1 MIDSI
6 KLNKSKKLN
15 TQNLKDTYTFLFYEL
30 FDIFFS
36 LFALLLFSPLFL
48 IIAIAIKI
56 KSPNGSIFF
65 KQERLGLDGKE
76 FEVYKFRTMILN
88 AEKKLEELLKNNP
101 EIKEEYFKYRKL
113 KYDPRIIPSIGIF
126 LRKSS
131 LDELPQFFNV
141 LKGDMSIVGPRPYIK
156 NEFVTPLQKSKL
168 PIVLSVKPGITGYWQ
183 TIPHRHDSSFD
194 FRVEKDI
201 EYIQKKNFRLD
212 LKIIFNT
219 IGTMVL
225 KKGM

>member
-6 KLNKSKKLN
+6 KLNNSKKFKI
-15 TQNLKDTYTFLFYEL
+15 QNSENIYTVLFYEL

-36 LFALLLFSPLFL
+36 FFALLLFSPIILV
-48 IIAIAIKI
+48 IAIVIKI

-65 KQERLGLDGKE
+65 KQKRLGLHGKE
-76 FEVYKFRTMILN
+76 FEVYKFRTMIPN

-113 KYDPRIIPSIGIF
+113 KYDPRIIPSIGNF

-131 LDELPQFFNV
+131 LDELPQFMNV

-168 PIVLSVKPGITGYWQ
+168 PIILSVKPGITGYWQ
-183 TIPHRHDSSFD
+183 TIPHRHDSNFD

-201 EYIQKKNFRLD
+201 EYIQNKNFLLD
-212 LKIIFNT
+212 LKIILNT
-219 IGTMVL
+219 ISTMAL

>member
-6 KLNKSKKLN
+6 NLNNSKRLK
-15 TQNLKDTYTFLFYEL
+15 TQNSENIYTVLFYEL
-30 FDIFFS
+30 FNIFFS
-36 LFALLLFSPLFL
+36 FFALLLFSPIILV
-48 IIAIAIKI
+48 IAIAIKI

-65 KQERLGLDGKE
+65 KQKRLGLDGKE
-76 FEVYKFRTMILN
+76 FEVYKFRTMIPN

-113 KYDPRIIPSIGIF
+113 KYDPRIIPSIGNF
-126 LRKSS
+126 LRKTS

-156 NEFVTPLQKSKL
+156 NEFVTPLQKSQL

-201 EYIQKKNFRLD
+201 EYIQKKNFQLD
-212 LKIIFNT
+212 LKIISNT
-219 IGTMVL
+219 VKVMIL